1 MLELCI
7 ITARILQ
14 GKFGDVP
21 RGIVSFTYNGNP
33 VE

>member
-7 ITARILQ
+7 LIARILQ

-21 RGIVSFTYNGNP
+21 RGTVSFIYNGNP